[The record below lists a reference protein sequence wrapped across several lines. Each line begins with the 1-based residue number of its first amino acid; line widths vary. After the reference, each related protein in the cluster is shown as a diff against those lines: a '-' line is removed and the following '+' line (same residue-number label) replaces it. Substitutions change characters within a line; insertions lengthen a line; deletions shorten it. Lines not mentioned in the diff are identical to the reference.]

1 MEIKKFESFDSKVPE
16 GWVNVK
22 LDDQLFKRMN
32 RYVVT
37 LDGIVGETN
46 KYDLF
51 KKIEAISFDKINQY
65 ISNDTISV
73 QSKISI
79 ITILQYLKE
88 LRTHFDPTSSGFLL
102 EGFLATLIH
111 GRIEPGR
118 KPFDMTTTYNE
129 LDAVRFKATGG
140 IGKTYQIKLYKI
152 DSYIK
157 VNMSQICDYY
167 VVCLKE
173 NNDIW
178 VHILDGRDPRHEQ
191 FIGGPLS
198 AQYIKGKFPKKEE
211 IPNVESYIR
220 HDGNKE
226 YMVINT
232 KKLRENKLG
241 IKLEIGN
248 LDELIKRCGENIVS
262 SINDTY
268 VKLSELHYNIDSL
281 VSGVDKNQRL
291 INVDEAKSRA
301 EQTIREIT
309 ESITRLSENIK

>member
-1 MEIKKFESFDSKVPE
+1 MEIKKFESFDSKIPE

-22 LDDQLFKRMN
+22 LDYQLFKRMN

-37 LDGIVGETN
+37 LDNIVGNRN

-51 KKIEAISFDKINQY
+51 KKIEV
-65 ISNDTISV
+65 ISNINRYIESDSLSV

-111 GRIEPGR
+111 GKIEQGR

-140 IGKTYQIKLYKI
+140 MGKTYQIKLYKI

-167 VVCLKE
+167 VICLKE
-173 NNDIW
+173 KDDIW
-178 VHILDGRDPRHEQ
+178 VHILDGKNPNHPQ

-198 AQYIKGKFPKKEE
+198 AQYIKGSKIDKVPD
-211 IPNVESYIR
+211 PESYIR

-232 KKLRENKLG
+232 KKLRKNSLAKKLDT
-241 IKLEIGN
+241 GN
-248 LDELIKRCGENIVS
+248 LDELIKKCGESMMN

-281 VSGVDKNQRL
+281 VSGVDKEQRL
-291 INVDEAKSRA
+291 INIDEAKKQA
-301 EQTIREIT
+301 DKTLEDIT
-309 ESITRLSENIK
+309 KSISKLSEDINES

>member
-1 MEIKKFESFDSKVPE
+1 MEIKKFESFEVPE

-22 LDDQLFKRMN
+22 LDHQLFKRMN

-37 LDGIVGETN
+37 LDDIVGEGN
-46 KYDLF
+46 KYNLYE
-51 KKIEAISFDKINQY
+51 KIQAISQIGQY
-65 ISNDTISV
+65 IERNSLSV
-73 QSKISI
+73 QNKISI

-111 GRIEPGR
+111 GRIEEGR
-118 KPFDMTTTYNE
+118 KPFDMTTSYNE

-140 IGKTYQIKLYKI
+140 LGKTYQIKLYKI

-167 VVCLKE
+167 VICLKE
-173 NNDIW
+173 KDDIW
-178 VHILDGRDPRHEQ
+178 VHILDGKNPSHPQ

-211 IPNVESYIR
+211 IPNPESYIR
-220 HDGNKE
+220 HDGNKQ

-232 KKLRENKLG
+232 KKLRENDLRM
-241 IKLEIGN
+241 KLEIGN
-248 LDELIKRCGENIVS
+248 LDELIKKCGENIVN

-281 VSGVDKNQRL
+281 VSGIDKNQRL
-291 INVDEAKSRA
+291 IDVDEAKRQA
-301 EQTIREIT
+301 DETIKDIT
-309 ESITRLSENIK
+309 KSISKLSENIK

>member
-1 MEIKKFESFDSKVPE
+1 MEIKKFESFEVPE

-22 LDDQLFKRMN
+22 LDHQLFKRMN

-37 LDGIVGETN
+37 LDDIVGEGN
-46 KYDLF
+46 KYNLYE
-51 KKIEAISFDKINQY
+51 KIQAISQIGQY
-65 ISNDTISV
+65 IESNSLSV
-73 QSKISI
+73 QNKISI

-111 GRIEPGR
+111 GRIEEGR
-118 KPFDMTTTYNE
+118 KPFDMTTSYNE

-140 IGKTYQIKLYKI
+140 LGKTYQIKLYKI

-167 VVCLKE
+167 VICLKE
-173 NNDIW
+173 KDDIW
-178 VHILDGRDPRHEQ
+178 VHILDGKNPSHPQ

-211 IPNVESYIR
+211 IPNPESYIR
-220 HDGNKE
+220 HDGNKQ

-232 KKLRENKLG
+232 KKLRENDLRM
-241 IKLEIGN
+241 KLEIGN
-248 LDELIKRCGENIVS
+248 LDELIKKCGENIVN

-281 VSGVDKNQRL
+281 VSGIDKNQRL
-291 INVDEAKSRA
+291 IDVDEAKRQA
-301 EQTIREIT
+301 DETIKDIT
-309 ESITRLSENIK
+309 KSISKLSENIK